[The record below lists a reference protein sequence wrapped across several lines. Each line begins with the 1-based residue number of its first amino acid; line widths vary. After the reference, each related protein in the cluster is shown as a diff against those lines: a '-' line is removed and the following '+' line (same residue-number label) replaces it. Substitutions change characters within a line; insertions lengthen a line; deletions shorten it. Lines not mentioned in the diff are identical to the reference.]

1 MSQRSARVA
10 DCDICKF
17 WSLICSYIPRLLGR
31 CSLVRTPVAN
41 CAMTDIDTFTA
52 VPMDLGIT
60 VEEQTKGATVSEI
73 SLGSSGSSSKS
84 PAVENASLAD
94 KKCQNVEAARGKEC
108 RAPGSRARNL
118 CRFLRIVVFTV
129 YRQLL
134 TSICIINLIAIVVIV
149 AGDTGLPLRTAA
161 TAAVANLTAAV
172 LIRQDYIRNILFR
185 TCWSIPHTAPLW
197 LRRRLAKIYENGG
210 VHSGGAVCAIGWQIA
225 FVSIL
230 TRGYTQ
236 GRHRDVALLSLCYVL
251 LAILVAIAVLALPQI
266 RDRHHN
272 LFENA
277 HRFGGWSCILV
288 FWPILILFVRSE
300 AGSPAGVTL
309 AHALVNSAAFWM
321 LLVVSIHIIYPWVL
335 LRKVPVIKVEHLS
348 DRAVRLYFS
357 PQESIPPLHGVSISD
372 SPLHEWHS
380 FAAISDTGGADG
392 GAASCIVS
400 KAGDWT
406 ARTINRP
413 ADFYYMRGCH
423 MTGTLYM
430 AKAFKRVVVMAT
442 GSGVGPCL
450 ALFGHAPK
458 TEIRFLWFA
467 SSPQSTF
474 GEKIISRVLEQ
485 DPQAVIWD
493 TQMKGQ
499 ARPDIVTMVHMLY
512 TAIEAEAVFF
522 ISNKKLTRKV
532 VRELKLLGVP
542 AYAPVF
548 DS

>member
-1 MSQRSARVA
+1 M
-10 DCDICKF
+10 C
-17 WSLICSYIPRLLGR
+17 LG
-31 CSLVRTPVAN
+31 
-41 CAMTDIDTFTA
+41 
-52 VPMDLGIT
+52 
-60 VEEQTKGATVSEI
+60 
-73 SLGSSGSSSKS
+73 
-84 PAVENASLAD
+84 
-94 KKCQNVEAARGKEC
+94 
-108 RAPGSRARNL
+108 
-118 CRFLRIVVFTV
+118 
-129 YRQLL
+129 
-134 TSICIINLIAIVVIV
+134 
-149 AGDTGLPLRTAA
+149 
-161 TAAVANLTAAV
+161 
-172 LIRQDYIRNILFR
+172 
-185 TCWSIPHTAPLW
+185 WHT
-197 LRRRLAKIYENGG
+197 
-210 VHSGGAVCAIGWQIA
+210 A

-230 TRGYTQ
+230 TRDYVQ
-236 GRHRDVALLSLCYVL
+236 GRHRDIALLSLCYTL

-277 HRFGGWSCILV
+277 HRLGGWSCILV
-288 FWPILILFVRSE
+288 FWPILVLFVRSE
-300 AGSPAGVTL
+300 ASSSEGVTL
-309 AHALVNSAAFWM
+309 AHALVHSAAFWL
-321 LLVVSIHIIYPWVL
+321 LLVISVHVIYPWIM

-357 PQESIPPLHGVSISD
+357 PKESIRPLHGVSISD

-380 FAAISDTGGADG
+380 FAAISDTSGADG

-406 ARTINRP
+406 ARTVNLP

-430 AKAFKRVVVMAT
+430 AKVFKRVVIMAT

-458 TEIRFLWFA
+458 TNIRFLWFA
-467 SSPQSTF
+467 SSPRSTF

-499 ARPDIVTMVHMLY
+499 ARPDVVLMAHTLY

-522 ISNKKLTRKV
+522 ISNKKLTKKV
-532 VRELKLLGVP
+532 VRELKVLGVP

>member
-1 MSQRSARVA
+1 
-10 DCDICKF
+10 
-17 WSLICSYIPRLLGR
+17 
-31 CSLVRTPVAN
+31 
-41 CAMTDIDTFTA
+41 
-52 VPMDLGIT
+52 
-60 VEEQTKGATVSEI
+60 
-73 SLGSSGSSSKS
+73 
-84 PAVENASLAD
+84 
-94 KKCQNVEAARGKEC
+94 
-108 RAPGSRARNL
+108 
-118 CRFLRIVVFTV
+118 V

-392 GAASCIVS
+392 EAASSIVS

-430 AKAFKRVVVMAT
+430 AKVFKRVVVMAT

-450 ALFGHAPK
+450 ALFGHAPR
-458 TEIRFLWFA
+458 TQIRFLWFA
-467 SSPQSTF
+467 SSPRSTF